1 MFLKDKWKLK
11 CEWWE
16 EIKQKNSIPKGGE
29 KEWAIILNAYQQR
42 TLLLAF
48 GRAKGHCK
56 ESQKSAAFQSTLLS
70 TLKSYVYI
78 ASRGLSRGIWKS
90 LLCFFSQRQGEYI
103 FPYKNKESWKKFLRS
118 IVAPGV
124 LPWGIPM
131 PSGAGQAGV
140 SAGRAAAISLLGQLD
155 MGRACVSSPSQ
166 LTAVI
171 ACRGFKAHMCCL
183 CSPKMTRERAEGR
196 CAPFPP
202 AALFHATGPR
212 PMTERK
218 ELLLQGF
225 QQLEAPCA
233 CPVQGQQAGGPPQPE
248 GRPSPTLSQYWF
260 SHPDPQ
266 LLAVDIWAWDWQWQ

>member
-16 EIKQKNSIPKGGE
+16 KIKQKNSIPKGGG

-56 ESQKSAAFQSTLLS
+56 ESQKSAAFQSTLLP

-131 PSGAGQAGV
+131 PSGAGW
-140 SAGRAAAISLLGQLD
+140 
-155 MGRACVSSPSQ
+155 
-166 LTAVI
+166 
-171 ACRGFKAHMCCL
+171 CL
-183 CSPKMTRERAEGR
+183 CREGSSHQPQGATWHGESL
-196 CAPFPP
+196 CL
-202 AALFHATGPR
+202 LFIAINCNH
-212 PMTERK
+212 
-218 ELLLQGF
+218 
-225 QQLEAPCA
+225 C
-233 CPVQGQQAGGPPQPE
+233 
-248 GRPSPTLSQYWF
+248 S
-260 SHPDPQ
+260 
-266 LLAVDIWAWDWQWQ
+266 